1 MTDREKII
9 SIIEQNK
16 YCDVNTTANCRECRY
31 NKELANYKDMG
42 CSSLKIADALIAA
55 NIGDVKA
62 WKERAEKHR
71 FMALPDGRIKQLYSD
86 EEVEQIVKE
95 RDEYKHRAEVAER
108 ALSWLCDETMRDIR
122 IIMYPTIGKQVRDKQ
137 ELYDYCIEQAERG
150 ELVEAPKGSVVLT
163 PEERKQAVKVFA
175 ERVKMAFYYEF
186 DELIPSIMADKID
199 ELVAESLANE
209 LKPFIREE

>member
-42 CSSLKIADALIAA
+42 CSSLKTADALISAG
-55 NIGDVKA
+55 IGDVTE

-86 EEVEQIVKE
+86 KEVEQIVKE

-108 ALSWLCDETMRDIR
+108 AFDNTIKAFHETLSALFPDTKVDL
-122 IIMYPTIGKQVRDKQ
+122 DKW
-137 ELYDYCIEQAERG
+137 
-150 ELVEAPKGSVVLT
+150 K
-163 PEERKQAVKVFA
+163 KNN
-175 ERVKMAFYYEF
+175 
-186 DELIPSIMADKID
+186 
-199 ELVAESLANE
+199 LANAEKE
-209 LKPFIREE
+209 LAEEG